1 MVTIPQLC
9 ADGALWCH
17 DVKEKSST
25 QKSHV
30 LQIAMA
36 HLLSR
41 MDRENT
47 APA

>member
-17 DVKEKSST
+17 DVKEKST